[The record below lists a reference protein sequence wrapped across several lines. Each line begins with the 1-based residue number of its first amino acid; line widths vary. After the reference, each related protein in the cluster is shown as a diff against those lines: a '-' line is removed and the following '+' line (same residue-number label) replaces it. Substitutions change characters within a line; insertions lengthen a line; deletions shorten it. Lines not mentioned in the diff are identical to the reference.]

1 MNKLI
6 VVIALSFATLSACTT
21 PRVASAANSNTTQG
35 KIIAIEPVYTKVYQ
49 QEPQQKCRD
58 VEVPIYGRT
67 GGGNAG
73 EGALGGMIIGGVLG
87 KVLGGNDKGAAAGA
101 ILGGV
106 VGANNSQGQ
115 RVITGYRVERQ
126 CTTTYRNV
134 NRSIVN
140 EYDIT
145 YRVQG
150 QQITVRVNRAVGENS
165 WIGQSKRFR
174 VTYQLL
180 N

>member
-6 VVIALSFATLSACTT
+6 VVIALSFAALSACTT
-21 PRVASAANSNTTQG
+21 PQVVNAASSNTVEG
-35 KIIAIEPVYTKVYQ
+35 RVVSIDPVYTKVWGQ
-49 QEPQQKCRD
+49 QPEEKCQD
-58 VEVPIYGRT
+58 VEVPIYGRS

-87 KVLGGNDKGAAAGA
+87 KVLGGNDQGAAAGA

-106 VGANNSQGQ
+106 VGANNAQGK

-126 CTTTYRNV
+126 CQTTYRNINKTV
-134 NRSIVN
+134 IN

-145 YRVQG
+145 YKVQGHQITIRVNRVQG
-150 QQITVRVNRAVGENS
+150 ERA
-165 WIGQSKRFR
+165 WIGQTKTFK
-174 VTYQLL
+174 VNFQLL

>member
-6 VVIALSFATLSACTT
+6 IAGIIALFASSAN
-21 PRVASAANSNTTQG
+21 ANINNVEG
-35 KIIAIEPVYTKVYQ
+35 RIIAIDPVYTKVYQ
-49 QEPQQKCRD
+49 QEPQQKCQD
-58 VEVPIYGRT
+58 VEVPIYGKNSDNGSAII
-67 GGGNAG
+67 GGI
-73 EGALGGMIIGGVLG
+73 LGGVLG
-87 KVLGGNDKGAAAGA
+87 NQFGNGSGKDAMTGIGAITGAIIGGNSTS
-101 ILGGV
+101 
-106 VGANNSQGQ
+106 N

-134 NRSIVN
+134 NKSIVN

-150 QQITVRVNRAVGENS
+150 QQITVRVNRVQGERA

>member
-1 MNKLI
+1 MLN
-6 VVIALSFATLSACTT
+6 VS
-21 PRVASAANSNTTQG
+21 
-35 KIIAIEPVYTKVYQ
+35 
-49 QEPQQKCRD
+49 
-58 VEVPIYGRT
+58 
-67 GGGNAG
+67 
-73 EGALGGMIIGGVLG
+73 
-87 KVLGGNDKGAAAGA
+87 
-101 ILGGV
+101 
-106 VGANNSQGQ
+106 
-115 RVITGYRVERQ
+115 
-126 CTTTYRNV
+126 TTTYRNV
-134 NRSIVN
+134 NKSIVN

>member
-1 MNKLI
+1 MHRI
-6 VVIALSFATLSACTT
+6 IIALAVALFGTSAQ
-21 PRVASAANSNTTQG
+21 ANQSYTVQG
-35 KIIAIEPVYTKVYQ
+35 KVVQIQPVYTQVSV
-49 QEPQQKCRD
+49 QKPSQHCRN

-115 RVITGYRVERQ
+115 RVITGYRSERQ
-126 CTTTYRNV
+126 CTTKYHYVQESR
-134 NRSIVN
+134 VN
-140 EYDIT
+140 EYDLT
-145 YRVQG
+145 YLVEGKRV
-150 QQITVRVNRAVGENS
+150 TFRVNRSRGENAYINQRRTIR
-165 WIGQSKRFR
+165 IG
-174 VTYQLL
+174 YQLL

>member
-21 PRVASAANSNTTQG
+21 PQVASANSSTTQG
-35 KIIAIEPVYTKVYQ
+35 KIIAIDPVYTNVRQ
-49 QEPQQKCRD
+49 QQPNQTCQN

-67 GGGNAG
+67 NGGNAG

-115 RVITGYRVERQ
+115 RVITGYRTERQ
-126 CTTTYRNV
+126 CSTSYSYVNTT
-134 NRSIVN
+134 IIN

-150 QQITVRVNRAVGENS
+150 QRITVRVNRAVGENS

-174 VTYQLL
+174 VTYRLL

>member
-1 MNKLI
+1 MKKLI
-6 VVIALSFATLSACTT
+6 TAISTSIILLFTAQTV
-21 PRVASAANSNTTQG
+21 AANSNIVQG
-35 KIIAIEPVYTKVYQ
+35 KIVSIDPVYTNIQ
-49 QEPQQKCRD
+49 QQQPQQSCRN

-67 GGGNAG
+67 GGSNAG

-87 KVLGGNDKGAAAGA
+87 KVLGGNDQGAAAGA

-115 RVITGYRVERQ
+115 RVITGYRTERQ
-126 CTTTYRNV
+126 CSTTYTYSNTQV
-134 NRSIVN
+134 IN

-145 YRVQG
+145 YRVDG
-150 QQITVRVNRAVGENS
+150 QIIKNRVNRAVGENA
-165 WIGQSKRFR
+165 WVGQRKNFR
-174 VTYQLL
+174 VTYRIL

>member
-6 VVIALSFATLSACTT
+6 TAGIIALFATTAN
-21 PRVASAANSNTTQG
+21 ANSYRVQG
-35 KIIAIEPVYTKVYQ
+35 KIVEIVPVYTKVNQ
-49 QEPQQKCRD
+49 QTPVEKCRD
-58 VEVPIYGRT
+58 IEVPIYGRT
-67 GGGNAG
+67 GGNAG

-115 RVITGYRVERQ
+115 RQITGYRTEYQ
-126 CTTTYRNV
+126 CTTTYRNSSK
-134 NRSIVN
+134 SIIN
-140 EYDIT
+140 EYDIV
-145 YRVQG
+145 YRVDG
-150 QQITVRVNRAVGENS
+150 QRITLRVNRAVGQNAYV
-165 WIGQSKRFR
+165 GQRKDFR
-174 VTYQLL
+174 VNYQLL